1 MAEPESA
8 AGTGSHGQQHGEADE
23 EDEAAGR
30 GVDFGVRHSYDEL
43 HAVGEYPA
51 AGSIAH
57 AAAFV
62 FKGFVGGDSTGS
74 LVQVGRDC
82 FKIGRKFFPRHGD
95 YIIGGV
101 GEYSVTGFKKPGI
114 QNLLADIGEIDIH
127 AGDAE
132 VQTIG

>member
-23 EDEAAGR
+23 EDEAAGS
-30 GVDFGVRHSYDEL
+30 GVDFGVRHRYDEL

-74 LVQVGRDC
+74 LVQGRERLLQDWAE
-82 FKIGRKFFPRHGD
+82 IFPPAWRL
-95 YIIGGV
+95 Y
-101 GEYSVTGFKKPGI
+101 YWRSR
-114 QNLLADIGEIDIH
+114 
-127 AGDAE
+127 
-132 VQTIG
+132 